1 MSDKEKEDL
10 LRDGDAPSGIDDKTE
25 EARGAATD
33 AENAE
38 PKGSAS
44 DASDEKADKAKHA
57 KKPSE
62 DGGKRGSAGA
72 GKQQRKGEPGK
83 GAKPRNDATKPKK
96 KENGRKKSGPFTFLK
111 DCASELRRVTWPTRS
126 ETLKWSAV
134 VIAALAFFGVFVMLL
149 DNFVVTPLLYAVSGL
164 QEYAGSLQGNE
175 AISIALVATLVISGL
190 GLIVFIMMHSGKG
203 TGLSDSAVASLAP
216 ANQGLSVIERNL
228 DRITIACA
236 VIFLL
241 SLVGLMI
248 FFPQGTIATGA

>member
-62 DGGKRGSAGA
+62 GDGKRKRKDEPVKGS
-72 GKQQRKGEPGK
+72 KHRED
-83 GAKPRNDATKPKK
+83 GAKPKKK
-96 KENGRKKSGPFTFLK
+96 KENGRKGGPFAFMRE
-111 DCASELRRVTWPTRS
+111 CASELRRVTWPTRS

-175 AISIALVATLVISGL
+175 AITIALVATLVVSGL